1 MVPSGSQRNTGLGVK
16 KPFKI
21 KSLAV
26 LFFSNG
32 GLVFSTGSC
41 IMDFVE
47 LIRKQ
52 NDVEI

>member
-1 MVPSGSQRNTGLGVK
+1 MVPSGSQRNTGHGLK

-26 LFFSNG
+26 LFSCNR

-41 IMDFVE
+41 IMVPVE